1 MTNFSSRIRRLLCC
15 LLLSAVPLVGQAG
28 VVLVLGDSISAA
40 YGLENPAQGWVAL
53 LAEKI
58 NAAGKPWEVVNAS
71 ISGEIS
77 AGGLSRLDALLA
89 RHKPGLLLLEL
100 GANDGLRG
108 LKPALM
114 QANLG
119 EIIVRAKTAG
129 AKVVLLGMRIPP
141 NYGKR
146 YNELFEAAFPA
157 LAKEQGVAYVPFLLE
172 GVGGNAELTQ
182 ADGLHPNALAQP
194 VLLRL
199 VWDKLAP
206 LL

>member
-1 MTNFSSRIRRLLCC
+1 MLLFAAPAA
-15 LLLSAVPLVGQAG
+15 SQGG

-40 YGLENPAQGWVAL
+40 YGLENISQGWASL

-58 NAAGKPWEVVNAS
+58 KTSGKSWQVANAS
-71 ISGEIS
+71 ISGETS
-77 AGGLSRLDALLA
+77 AGGLARIDELLA
-89 RHKPGLLLLEL
+89 RHRPGLLLLEL

-108 LKPALM
+108 LQPSLM

-119 EIIVRAKTAG
+119 EIIDRARKTGAKT
-129 AKVVLLGMRIPP
+129 VLLGMRIPP

-146 YNELFEAAFPA
+146 YNDLFEAAFPA
-157 LAKEQGVAYVPFLLE
+157 VARDRGAAYVPFLLE
-172 GVGGNAELTQ
+172 GVGGNAGLMQ

-194 VLLRL
+194 LLMRQVWGVLE
-199 VWDKLAP
+199 P